1 MIVPDDDYIALG
13 RALAALRHRAG
24 LTQAEAGER
33 AGIRNTHVSLVERG
47 ERGISYR
54 TLMALLRAYGTT
66 LSGLAA
72 AIEPGD
78 GESQL

>member
-1 MIVPDDDYIALG
+1 MTVPVEDYIVLG
-13 RALAALRHRAG
+13 RALAALRRRAG

-33 AGIRNTHVSLVERG
+33 ASIRNTHVSLVERG

-66 LSGLAA
+66 LSGLVAE
-72 AIEPGD
+72 IERGD
-78 GESQL
+78 SDR